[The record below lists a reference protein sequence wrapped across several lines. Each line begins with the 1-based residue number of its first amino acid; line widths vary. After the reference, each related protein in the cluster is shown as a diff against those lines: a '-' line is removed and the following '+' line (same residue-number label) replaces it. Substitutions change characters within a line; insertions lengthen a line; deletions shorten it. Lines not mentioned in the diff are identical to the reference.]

1 MDFGIIFVGIYT
13 LRLLISILSLFL
25 ISTGASGQSFEGKW
39 LVEKKDA
46 YVVIYKKGNQYFGKV
61 YKIGG
66 YKKQKLDIKNPNKA
80 LRKRN
85 VQGLEFLT
93 NFTLQDKELVGGK
106 LYDSRSGKTYKG
118 KMWLEKGK
126 LKLRGYLG
134 IFYETR
140 TWTRVK

>member
-1 MDFGIIFVGIYT
+1 MNFKLLFLSVLCLMASLTSVAQTFVG
-13 LRLLISILSLFL
+13 
-25 ISTGASGQSFEGKW
+25 QW

-46 YVVIYKKGNQYFGKV
+46 HVVIYKKGNKYYGKV

-66 YKKQKLDIKNPNKA
+66 YKKTKLDVKNPNKA
-80 LRKRN
+80 LRSRK

-93 NFTLQDKELVGGK
+93 GFTLKGKELVGGK

-118 KMWLEKGK
+118 KMWLEGGK